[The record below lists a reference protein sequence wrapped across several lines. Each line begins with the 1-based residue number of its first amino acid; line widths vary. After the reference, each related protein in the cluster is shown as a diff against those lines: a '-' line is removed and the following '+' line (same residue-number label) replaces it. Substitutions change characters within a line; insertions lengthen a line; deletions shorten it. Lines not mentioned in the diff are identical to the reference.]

1 MKIVKQLHYMNKNKY
16 FKDFTELEILRGY
29 NSMVREIDILPDGHS
44 LIEVFNKAWISFCNN
59 EWSYDGATF
68 VNERFKNT
76 KFEVAGFIHDWR
88 NSMGYV
94 GYYID
99 YEMFVIMILLNYEL
113 SDILKRYL
121 LTRLTFINIIRHK
134 YFTKNYL
141 KEKPNNLI
149 KMKKDFSWNLEK
161 DYDGI

>member
-1 MKIVKQLHYMNKNKY
+1 MNKNKY
-16 FKDFTELEILRGY
+16 FRDYTELEILRGY
-29 NSMVREIDILPDGHS
+29 NSMVREIDILPDGHL

-68 VNERFKNT
+68 VNERFKNNI
-76 KFEVAGFIHDWR
+76 FEVAGFLHDWR

-94 GYYID
+94 GYHID
-99 YEMFVIMILLNYEL
+99 NEMFNVMILLNYDL

-149 KMKKDFSWNLEK
+149 KLRTCH
-161 DYDGI
+161 

>member
-1 MKIVKQLHYMNKNKY
+1 MKSRYIYELKHEEWKHG
-16 FKDFTELEILRGY
+16 KDFMLQEVAFITWNHPLR
-29 NSMVREIDILPDGHS
+29 NL
-44 LIEVFNKAWISFCNN
+44 LFKAISDYESGKF
-59 EWSYDGATF
+59 SYDGATF
-68 VNERFKNT
+68 VRERSKS
-76 KFEVAGFIHDWR
+76 KFEVAAFIHDWR
-88 NSMGYV
+88 NAMGYV

-99 YEMFVIMILLNYEL
+99 NEMFNVMILLNYEL

-141 KEKPNNLI
+141 KEKPKNLI
-149 KMKKDFSWNLEK
+149 KMKKDFSWNLKK